1 MTYVTI
7 ELTGPCE
14 WDGHV
19 RQVTEPF
26 LVVHMPL
33 RGALPNGKRPV
44 GSTLL
49 SFARS
54 HRDEATG
61 HWIYRLIREDGKG
74 QQYA

>member
-1 MTYVTI
+1 MTI
-7 ELTGPCE
+7 PCE